1 MGNRAEDQTL
11 PSSQIR
17 RRKVRATAQVRRIR
31 HDSRRNGHGRQG
43 PRCGQCTASP
53 VIVYAR
59 FHMYTAIG
67 YAAQSA
73 TAPLAPMTFTRRSP
87 RPDDVAIE
95 ILYCGVCHSDIHQAR
110 NEWGIAVYPLMPGLE
125 IVGKVT
131 EVGANVSKHKVGDLV
146 GVGCM
151 VDSCR
156 HCEACAQDL
165 EQYCLEGPTLTYA
178 TPDRIDGSN
187 PMGGYSNSIVVSEHF
202 VVRIPEK
209 LDPAAAAPILCAGI
223 TTYSPLKHYGVKA
236 GDKVGV
242 LGMGGLGHMGIK
254 FAKAMGAEVT
264 LFTRSASKAEEGR
277 RQGADYVIVST
288 DAEQMKAAAGHFDF
302 LLDTIPVQ
310 HDLNPYLETLRF
322 DGVHILVGL
331 IEPVDPALHA
341 ANLVMK
347 RRVLAGSLIG
357 GIAETQEVLDFC
369 AEHGITCDIEML
381 DIKNIN
387 EAYSRMIAGDVKYRF
402 VIDMATLKA

>member
-1 MGNRAEDQTL
+1 
-11 PSSQIR
+11 
-17 RRKVRATAQVRRIR
+17 
-31 HDSRRNGHGRQG
+31 
-43 PRCGQCTASP
+43 
-53 VIVYAR
+53 
-59 FHMYTAIG
+59 MYTAIG

-73 TAPLAPMTFTRRSP
+73 TTPLAPMTFQRRAP

-110 NEWGIAVYPLMPGLE
+110 NEWGIAVYPLMPGHE

-131 EVGANVSKHKVGDLV
+131 AVGGDVTRYKVGDLV

-156 HCEACAQDL
+156 HCEACHADL
-165 EQYCLEGPTLTYA
+165 EQYCLEGMTMTYGGA
-178 TPDRIDGSN
+178 DRVDGSLT
-187 PMGGYSNSIVVSEHF
+187 MGGYSDSVVVSERF
-202 VVRIPEK
+202 VLRIPEK
-209 LDPAAAAPILCAGI
+209 LDLASAAPLLCAGI
-223 TTYSPLKHYGVKA
+223 TMYSPIKHYGIKA

-254 FAKAMGAEVT
+254 LAKAVGAEVT
-264 LFTRSASKAEEGR
+264 LFTRSASKAEEAR
-277 RQGADYVIVST
+277 RQGADHVIVST
-288 DAEQMKAAAGHFDF
+288 DDKQMQAAAGHFDF

-310 HDLNPYLETLRF
+310 HDLNPYLDTLRF

-341 ANLVMK
+341 GKLVMK

-369 AEHGITCDIEML
+369 AEHNITCDIEML
-381 DIKNIN
+381 DIRDIN

-402 VIDMATLKA
+402 VIDMATLKV

>member
-1 MGNRAEDQTL
+1 MTHVGMVMADKGVAEENAPPQ
-11 PSSQIR
+11 PSSFM
-17 RRKVRATAQVRRIR
+17 
-31 HDSRRNGHGRQG
+31 
-43 PRCGQCTASP
+43 RCS
-53 VIVYAR
+53 
-59 FHMYTAIG
+59 MYTAIG

-73 TAPLAPMTFTRRSP
+73 TAPLAPLTFSRRSP

-110 NEWGIAVYPLMPGLE
+110 NEWGIAVYPLMPGHE

-165 EQYCLEGPTLTYA
+165 EQYCLEGPTMTYA

-187 PMGGYSNSIVVSEHF
+187 TMGGYSNSIVVSEHF

-209 LDPAAAAPILCAGI
+209 LDLAAAAPILCAGI

-236 GDKVGV
+236 GDKVGI

-277 RQGADYVIVST
+277 RQGADHVIVST
-288 DAEQMKAAAGHFDF
+288 DAAQMKAAAGQFDF

-381 DIKNIN
+381 DIQHIK

>member
-1 MGNRAEDQTL
+1 
-11 PSSQIR
+11 
-17 RRKVRATAQVRRIR
+17 
-31 HDSRRNGHGRQG
+31 
-43 PRCGQCTASP
+43 
-53 VIVYAR
+53 
-59 FHMYTAIG
+59 MYTAIG
-67 YAAQSA
+67 YAAQSP
-73 TAPLAPMTFTRRSP
+73 TAPLAPMTFKRRSP
-87 RPDDVAIE
+87 RADDVAID

-110 NEWGIAVYPLMPGLE
+110 NEWGIAVYPLMPGHE
-125 IVGKVT
+125 IVGRVT
-131 EVGANVSKHKVGDLV
+131 AVGSSVSQYRVGDLV

-156 HCEACAQDL
+156 HCEACAADL
-165 EQYCLEGPTLTYA
+165 EQYCLEGPTMTYA
-178 TPDRIDGSN
+178 TPDRVDGSN
-187 PMGGYSNSIVVSEHF
+187 TMGGYSSSIVVSEHF
-202 VVRIPEK
+202 VVRIPAA
-209 LDPAAAAPILCAGI
+209 LDLPSAAPILCAGI
-223 TTYSPLKHYGVKA
+223 TTYSPLKHYGVKP
-236 GDKVGV
+236 GHKVGI

-264 LFTRSASKAEEGR
+264 LFTRSQAKAEEAR
-277 RQGADYVIVST
+277 RQGADHVIVST
-288 DAEQMKAAAGHFDF
+288 DVSQMRDAAGRFDF

-310 HDLNPYLETLRF
+310 HDLNPYLETLKF

-381 DIKNIN
+381 DIRNIN
-387 EAYSRMIAGDVKYRF
+387 EAYTRMIAGDVKYRF

>member
-1 MGNRAEDQTL
+1 
-11 PSSQIR
+11 
-17 RRKVRATAQVRRIR
+17 
-31 HDSRRNGHGRQG
+31 
-43 PRCGQCTASP
+43 
-53 VIVYAR
+53 
-59 FHMYTAIG
+59 MYTAIG

-73 TAPLAPMTFTRRSP
+73 TTPLAPMKFERRSP
-87 RPDDVAIE
+87 RADDVAIE

-110 NEWGIAVYPLMPGLE
+110 NEWGIAVYPLMPGHE

-131 EVGANVSKHKVGDLV
+131 AIGANVTQHKVGDLV

-156 HCEACAQDL
+156 TCAACQQNL
-165 EQYCLEGPTLTYA
+165 EQYCLEGPTMTYA
-178 TPDRIDGSN
+178 TPDRVDGSN
-187 PMGGYSNSIVVSEHF
+187 TMGGYSDSIVVSEHF

-209 LDPAAAAPILCAGI
+209 LDLASAAPILCAGI

-236 GDKVGV
+236 GDKVGI

-254 FAKAMGAEVT
+254 FAKALGAEVT

-277 RQGADYVIVST
+277 RQGADHVIVST
-288 DAEQMKAAAGHFDF
+288 DAEQMAAAAGRFDF

-310 HDLNPYLETLRF
+310 HDLNPYLQTLRF

-331 IEPVDPALHA
+331 IEPIDPPVHA
-341 ANLVMK
+341 ANLVLG

-369 AEHGITCDIEML
+369 AEHNITCDIEIL
-381 DIKNIN
+381 DIRQIN
-387 EAYSRMIAGDVKYRF
+387 EAYARMIAGDVKYRF
-402 VIDMATLKA
+402 VIDMATLKV

>member
-1 MGNRAEDQTL
+1 
-11 PSSQIR
+11 
-17 RRKVRATAQVRRIR
+17 
-31 HDSRRNGHGRQG
+31 
-43 PRCGQCTASP
+43 
-53 VIVYAR
+53 
-59 FHMYTAIG
+59 MYTAIG

-73 TAPLAPMTFTRRSP
+73 TAPLAPMTFQRRSP
-87 RPDDVAIE
+87 RADDVAIE

-110 NEWGIAVYPLMPGLE
+110 NEWGIAVYPLMPGHE

-131 EVGANVSKHKVGDLV
+131 AVGANVSRYQVGDLV

-156 HCEACAQDL
+156 HCEACQADL
-165 EQYCLEGPTLTYA
+165 EQYCLEGPTMTYA
-178 TPDRIDGSN
+178 TPDRVDGSN
-187 PMGGYSNSIVVSEHF
+187 TMGGYSSSIVVSEHF
-202 VVRIPEK
+202 VVRIPQG
-209 LDPAAAAPILCAGI
+209 LDLPSAAPILCAGI

-236 GDKVGV
+236 GDRVGI

-264 LFTRSASKAEEGR
+264 LFTRSPGKAEEAR
-277 RQGADYVIVST
+277 RQGADHVIVST
-288 DAEQMKAAAGHFDF
+288 DAAQMQAAAGCFDF

-310 HDLNPYLETLRF
+310 HDLNPYLETLTF

-331 IEPVDPALHA
+331 IEPVDPTLHA

-357 GIAETQEVLDFC
+357 GIAETQEVLEFC
-369 AEHGITCDIEML
+369 AEHGISCDIEML
-381 DIKNIN
+381 DIGNIN
-387 EAYSRMIAGDVKYRF
+387 EAFSRMIAGDVKYRF

>member
-1 MGNRAEDQTL
+1 MTHVGMVMADQGL
-11 PSSQIR
+11 AADNAPPQLSSF
-17 RRKVRATAQVRRIR
+17 T
-31 HDSRRNGHGRQG
+31 
-43 PRCGQCTASP
+43 RCS
-53 VIVYAR
+53 
-59 FHMYTAIG
+59 MYTAIG

-73 TAPLAPMTFTRRSP
+73 TAPLAPLTFSRRNP

-110 NEWGIAVYPLMPGLE
+110 NEWGIAVYPLMPGHE

-165 EQYCLEGPTLTYA
+165 EQYCLEGPTMTYA
-178 TPDRIDGSN
+178 TPDRVDGSN
-187 PMGGYSNSIVVSEHF
+187 TMGGYSNSIVVSEHF

-209 LDPAAAAPILCAGI
+209 LDLAAAAPILCAGI

-236 GDKVGV
+236 GDKVGI

-277 RQGADYVIVST
+277 RQGADHVIVST
-288 DAEQMKAAAGHFDF
+288 DAAQMKAAAGQFDF

-381 DIKNIN
+381 DIKHIN